1 MVRKGEILSQAMS
14 GVSDEL
20 LDGAR
25 ELFEK
30 SGEETAQ
37 ARQLYE
43 VKRQTAKRKMIYA
56 ISAMA
61 AAACIF
67 IVLGTGITLMSLR
80 QHTPK
85 IYYDGV
91 LLDGGGMAVD
101 AQLDSEPYVVSY
113 SLERSVSNEKS
124 EFALHIRARGSF
136 IIEASGGEFV
146 ENGGNVMP
154 ASDEAD
160 IVWAVEP
167 YEGAH
172 ITVSAGTHSVK
183 VELHLDEET
192 GQWLLRTAQ
201 GVN

>member
-1 MVRKGEILSQAMS
+1 
-14 GVSDEL
+14 
-20 LDGAR
+20 
-25 ELFEK
+25 
-30 SGEETAQ
+30 
-37 ARQLYE
+37 
-43 VKRQTAKRKMIYA
+43 
-56 ISAMA
+56 
-61 AAACIF
+61 
-67 IVLGTGITLMSLR
+67 
-80 QHTPK
+80 
-85 IYYDGV
+85 
-91 LLDGGGMAVD
+91 MAVD
-101 AQLDSEPYVVSY
+101 EQLDSEPYVVSY

>member
-1 MVRKGEILSQAMS
+1 MRKGEILSQAMS

-20 LDGAR
+20 IDGAR

-91 LLDGGGMAVD
+91 LLDGGGMAVEP
-101 AQLDSEPYVVSY
+101 QLDSEPYVVSY

>member
-1 MVRKGEILSQAMS
+1 MRKGEILSQAMS

-67 IVLGTGITLMSLR
+67 IVLGTGIILMSLR

-172 ITVSAGTHSVK
+172 ITVNAGTHSVK